1 MYDTIIW
8 SVVTSRL
15 GTDSSAS
22 LFSSSNGSYS
32 DIEEEEKEERR
43 VAENTDPEPFQRSGG
58 YDAEDDG
65 KSMDQSMQSGSSSN
79 TTAHEDVSIVGKM
92 YIKQLK
98 RDLMQKESALLDQQ
112 KAERKEERRRQHKAK
127 SELVAKHNQ
136 IIETLL
142 SDCVNERHRLRYAIS
157 ERMHLLAR
165 SQRSEELTL
174 QESID
179 EDIKAMQSTW
189 EEHK

>member
-43 VAENTDPEPFQRSGG
+43 AAENTDPEPFQRSGG

-112 KAERKEERRRQHKAK
+112 KAERKEERRRQRKAK

>member
-43 VAENTDPEPFQRSGG
+43 AAENTDPEPFQRSGG

-98 RDLMQKESALLDQQ
+98 RDLMQKESALLDRQ
-112 KAERKEERRRQHKAK
+112 KAERKEERRRQRKAK

>member
-1 MYDTIIW
+1 MSELYDTIIW

-32 DIEEEEKEERR
+32 DIEEEDEEERKA
-43 VAENTDPEPFQRSGG
+43 VAENFVPGTFQRSSG
-58 YDAEDDG
+58 YDEDG
-65 KSMDQSMQSGSSSN
+65 STSMQSGSSSN
-79 TTAHEDVSIVGKM
+79 TADHEDVSIVGKM

-98 RDLMQKESALLDQQ
+98 RNLAQKENALLVQQ
-112 KAERKEERRRQHKAK
+112 KAEMKEERRRQRNAK
-127 SELVAKHNQ
+127 SELVARHNQ

-142 SDCVNERHRLRYAIS
+142 SDCVNERHRLRHAIS

-179 EDIKAMQSTW
+179 KDIKSMQSTW